1 MFEPGSKTGDIDC
14 VTVMLVDDNRIEKD
28 ETLWL
33 SLEEN
38 EAVSVD
44 EEEERVAM
52 VIEDNEGMFSYA
64 FIDILKTIA
73 ASYIQISGHVLEYPW
88 CCLYHQE

>member
-1 MFEPGSKTGDIDC
+1 MFEPGSKAGDIDC
-14 VTVMLVDDNRIEKD
+14 VTVMLVDDNRIEND

-33 SLEEN
+33 SLREN

-52 VIEDNEGMFSYA
+52 VIEDNEGMFGYA
-64 FIDILKTIA
+64 FVNFKTIS
-73 ASYIQISGHVLEYPW
+73 SY
-88 CCLYHQE
+88 

>member
-14 VTVMLVDDNRIEKD
+14 VTIMLVDDNRIEND

-33 SLEEN
+33 SLREN

-52 VIEDNEGMFSYA
+52 VIEDNEGMFSYPLS
-64 FIDILKTIA
+64 ISLK
-73 ASYIQISGHVLEYPW
+73 L
-88 CCLYHQE
+88 